1 MSIRYDLPLI
11 GATLFLLSWG
21 TVMIYSTGGVFADLQ
36 YNDGQ
41 YFLYRHLIHVLVG
54 LAAMGLA
61 LAVNYKKWK
70 QLSIWMML
78 GILVL
83 LILVLIPEIGHE
95 VKGGR
100 RWLRYGSL
108 SVQPAELLK
117 VVLIIYVASYLER
130 KQELLASFFRGLTP
144 NFIVTGIYLFLVLLQ
159 PDFGNVILIATT
171 VLLMLYVGGGRPVHI
186 ASSLIGMGI
195 IAGLLIASHSYRVQ
209 RMLAFLNPWDDP
221 QNSGFQI
228 IQSFIALGTGGWFGR
243 GLGESFQKRLFLPD
257 AHTDFIFAIIG
268 EELGF
273 LWISVL
279 IIIFTVFIWRGYWIA
294 WNAQDAFGKHL
305 SFGATTL
312 IGLQIVLNLFVV
324 VGLLPTKGLPLPFI
338 SYGGTSLVVS
348 MFLTGLLLNISA
360 SLRPVE
366 DPPIKLKLLPLILHL
381 MIKVFFYIF
390 NLEKKEN
397 LVPYFLPETI
407 YPDNNSTFTN
417 PPFPKTVFFKRSFGY
432 L

>member
-1 MSIRYDLPLI
+1 MSARYDLPLI

-21 TVMIYSTGGVFADLQ
+21 TVMIYSTGGVFAELQ
-36 YNDGQ
+36 YNDGH
-41 YFLYRHLIHVLVG
+41 YFLYRHLIHVLAG
-54 LAAMGLA
+54 LAAMGVA
-61 LAVNYKKWK
+61 LTVDYKKWK
-70 QLSIWMML
+70 QLSIWLMAGM
-78 GILVL
+78 LVL

-108 SVQPAELLK
+108 SIQPAELLK

-144 NFIVTGIYLFLVLLQ
+144 NFIVTSIFLFLVLLQ
-159 PDFGNVILIATT
+159 PDFGNVILMATT

-186 ASSLIGMGI
+186 ASSLIGVGI
-195 IAGLLIASHSYRVQ
+195 IAGLLIASHTYRVQ

-228 IQSFIALGTGGWFGR
+228 IQSFIALGTGGWVGR
-243 GLGESFQKRLFLPD
+243 GLGESLQKRLFLPD

-273 LWISVL
+273 LWIFVL
-279 IIIFTVFIWRGYWIA
+279 IILFSVFIWRGYWIA
-294 WNAQDAFGKHL
+294 WNVRDTFGKHL
-305 SFGATTL
+305 SFGATTIL
-312 IGLQIVLNLFVV
+312 SLQIILNLFVV

-360 SLRPVE
+360 RLRPVE
-366 DPPIKLKLLPLILHL
+366 ETPEKGLATATKPPPN
-381 MIKVFFYIF
+381 V
-390 NLEKKEN
+390 
-397 LVPYFLPETI
+397 
-407 YPDNNSTFTN
+407 
-417 PPFPKTVFFKRSFGY
+417 
-432 L
+432 

>member
-41 YFLYRHLIHVLVG
+41 YFLYRHLIHVLAG

-61 LAVNYKKWK
+61 LAINYKKWK

-159 PDFGNVILIATT
+159 PDFGN
-171 VLLMLYVGGGRPVHI
+171 
-186 ASSLIGMGI
+186 GI
-195 IAGLLIASHSYRVQ
+195 N
-209 RMLAFLNPWDDP
+209 F
-221 QNSGFQI
+221 
-228 IQSFIALGTGGWFGR
+228 
-243 GLGESFQKRLFLPD
+243 E
-257 AHTDFIFAIIG
+257 
-268 EELGF
+268 
-273 LWISVL
+273 
-279 IIIFTVFIWRGYWIA
+279 IIFY
-294 WNAQDAFGKHL
+294 
-305 SFGATTL
+305 
-312 IGLQIVLNLFVV
+312 
-324 VGLLPTKGLPLPFI
+324 
-338 SYGGTSLVVS
+338 
-348 MFLTGLLLNISA
+348 
-360 SLRPVE
+360 
-366 DPPIKLKLLPLILHL
+366 
-381 MIKVFFYIF
+381 
-390 NLEKKEN
+390 LEK
-397 LVPYFLPETI
+397 
-407 YPDNNSTFTN
+407 
-417 PPFPKTVFFKRSFGY
+417 
-432 L
+432 

>member
-1 MSIRYDLPLI
+1 
-11 GATLFLLSWG
+11 
-21 TVMIYSTGGVFADLQ
+21 
-36 YNDGQ
+36 
-41 YFLYRHLIHVLVG
+41 
-54 LAAMGLA
+54 
-61 LAVNYKKWK
+61 
-70 QLSIWMML
+70 
-78 GILVL
+78 
-83 LILVLIPEIGHE
+83 
-95 VKGGR
+95 
-100 RWLRYGSL
+100 
-108 SVQPAELLK
+108 
-117 VVLIIYVASYLER
+117 
-130 KQELLASFFRGLTP
+130 
-144 NFIVTGIYLFLVLLQ
+144 
-159 PDFGNVILIATT
+159 
-171 VLLMLYVGGGRPVHI
+171 
-186 ASSLIGMGI
+186 MGI

-279 IIIFTVFIWRGYWIA
+279 IIIFSVFIWRGYWIA

-360 SLRPVE
+360 SLRPIE
-366 DPPIKLKLLPLILHL
+366 ASP
-381 MIKVFFYIF
+381 
-390 NLEKKEN
+390 
-397 LVPYFLPETI
+397 
-407 YPDNNSTFTN
+407 
-417 PPFPKTVFFKRSFGY
+417 R
-432 L
+432 

>member
-1 MSIRYDLPLI
+1 MHTRYDLPLI

-21 TVMIYSTGGVFADLQ
+21 TVMIYSTGGVYADLQ

-41 YFLYRHLIHVLVG
+41 YFLYKHLIHILVG
-54 LAAMGLA
+54 LAVMGVA
-61 LAVNYKKWK
+61 LIVNYNKW
-70 QLSIWMML
+70 QQYSIWFML
-78 GILVL
+78 GMLVL

-100 RWLRYGSL
+100 RWLRMGSL
-108 SVQPAELLK
+108 SLQPAELLK

-130 KQELLASFFRGLTP
+130 KQEVLASFFRGLTP

-159 PDFGNVILIATT
+159 PDFGTVVLIATT

-186 ASSLIGMGI
+186 FTSLIGVGI
-195 IAGLLIASHSYRVQ
+195 IGGLLIASHTYRVR

-221 QNSGFQI
+221 YDSGFQI
-228 IQSFIALGTGGWFGR
+228 IQSFIALGTGGWLGR
-243 GLGESFQKRLFLPD
+243 GLGESLQKRLFLPD

-273 LWISVL
+273 LWVCVL
-279 IIIFTVFIWRGYWIA
+279 IILFVVFIWRGYWIA

-305 SFGATTL
+305 AFGATTIL
-312 IGLQIVLNLFVV
+312 SLQIILNLFVV

-338 SYGGTSLVVS
+338 SYGGTSLVVA

-360 SLRPVE
+360 SLHSKE
-366 DPPIKLKLLPLILHL
+366 AQ
-381 MIKVFFYIF
+381 
-390 NLEKKEN
+390 LEN
-397 LVPYFLPETI
+397 GLSSRASTP
-407 YPDNNSTFTN
+407 NNE
-417 PPFPKTVFFKRSFGY
+417 
-432 L
+432 

>member
-1 MSIRYDLPLI
+1 MHTRYDLPLI

-21 TVMIYSTGGVFADLQ
+21 TVMIYSTGGVYADLQ

-41 YFLYRHLIHVLVG
+41 YFLYKHLIHMLFG
-54 LAAMGLA
+54 LAVMGVA
-61 LAVNYKKWK
+61 LIVNYHKW
-70 QLSIWMML
+70 QQYSIWFML
-78 GILVL
+78 GMLVL

-100 RWLRYGSL
+100 RWLRIGSFSL
-108 SVQPAELLK
+108 QPAELLK

-130 KQELLASFFRGLTP
+130 KQEVLASFFRGLTP

-159 PDFGNVILIATT
+159 PDFGTVVLIAIT

-186 ASSLIGMGI
+186 ATSLIGVGI
-195 IAGLLIASHSYRVQ
+195 IGGLLIASHTYRVR

-228 IQSFIALGTGGWFGR
+228 IQSFIALGTGGWLGR
-243 GLGESFQKRLFLPD
+243 GLGESLQKRLFLPD

-273 LWISVL
+273 LWVCVL
-279 IIIFTVFIWRGYWIA
+279 IILFVVFIWRGYWIA

-305 SFGATTL
+305 AFGATTIL
-312 IGLQIVLNLFVV
+312 SLQIILNLFVV

-338 SYGGTSLVVS
+338 SYGGTSLVVA

-360 SLRPVE
+360 SLHSKE
-366 DPPIKLKLLPLILHL
+366 AQ
-381 MIKVFFYIF
+381 
-390 NLEKKEN
+390 LEN
-397 LVPYFLPETI
+397 GLSSRASTP
-407 YPDNNSTFTN
+407 NNE
-417 PPFPKTVFFKRSFGY
+417 
-432 L
+432 

>member
-1 MSIRYDLPLI
+1 MLCTEHTLVSLLNMHTRYDLPLI

-21 TVMIYSTGGVFADLQ
+21 TVMIYSTGGVYADLQ

-41 YFLYRHLIHVLVG
+41 YFLYRHLIHMLVG
-54 LAAMGLA
+54 LAVMGVA
-61 LAVNYKKWK
+61 LIVNYHKW
-70 QLSIWMML
+70 QQYSIWFML
-78 GILVL
+78 AMLVL

-100 RWLRYGSL
+100 RWLRIGSFSL
-108 SVQPAELLK
+108 QPAELLK

-159 PDFGNVILIATT
+159 PDFGTVVLIATT
-171 VLLMLYVGGGRPVHI
+171 ILLMLYVGGGRPIHI
-186 ASSLIGMGI
+186 ATSLIGVGI
-195 IAGLLIASHSYRVQ
+195 IGGLLIASHTYRVR

-228 IQSFIALGTGGWFGR
+228 IQSFIALGTGGWLGR
-243 GLGESFQKRLFLPD
+243 GLGESLQKRLFLPD

-273 LWISVL
+273 LWICVL
-279 IIIFTVFIWRGYWIA
+279 IILFVVFIWRGYWIA

-305 SFGATTL
+305 AFGATTIL
-312 IGLQIVLNLFVV
+312 SLQIILNLFVV

-338 SYGGTSLVVS
+338 SYGGTSLVVA
-348 MFLTGLLLNISA
+348 MFLTGLLLNISG
-360 SLRPVE
+360 SLHSTE
-366 DPPIKLKLLPLILHL
+366 A
-381 MIKVFFYIF
+381 
-390 NLEKKEN
+390 NLEN
-397 LVPYFLPETI
+397 GLSSPATTP
-407 YPDNNSTFTN
+407 NNE
-417 PPFPKTVFFKRSFGY
+417 
-432 L
+432 

>member
-1 MSIRYDLPLI
+1 MRFFFLSSYQYTLVSQLAMPIRYDLPLI

-41 YFLYRHLIHVLVG
+41 YFLYRHLIHVLAG

-186 ASSLIGMGI
+186 AGSLIGMGI

-279 IIIFTVFIWRGYWIA
+279 IIIFSVFIWRGYWIA

-366 DPPIKLKLLPLILHL
+366 AS
-381 MIKVFFYIF
+381 
-390 NLEKKEN
+390 
-397 LVPYFLPETI
+397 
-407 YPDNNSTFTN
+407 PD
-417 PPFPKTVFFKRSFGY
+417 KT
-432 L
+432 

>member
-41 YFLYRHLIHVLVG
+41 YFLYRHLIHVMAGLVA
-54 LAAMGLA
+54 LGLA
-61 LAVNYKKWK
+61 LAINYKKWK

-186 ASSLIGMGI
+186 AGSLIGMGI
-195 IAGLLIASHSYRVQ
+195 IAGLLISSHSYRVQ

-257 AHTDFIFAIIG
+257 AHTDFIFASIG

-279 IIIFTVFIWRGYWIA
+279 IIIFSVFIWRGYWIA

-360 SLRPVE
+360 SLRPVNAS
-366 DPPIKLKLLPLILHL
+366 P
-381 MIKVFFYIF
+381 
-390 NLEKKEN
+390 EK
-397 LVPYFLPETI
+397 T
-407 YPDNNSTFTN
+407 
-417 PPFPKTVFFKRSFGY
+417 
-432 L
+432 

>member
-1 MSIRYDLPLI
+1 MHTRYDLPLI

-21 TVMIYSTGGVFADLQ
+21 TVMIYSTGGVYADLQ

-41 YFLYRHLIHVLVG
+41 YFLYKHLVHMLVG
-54 LAAMGLA
+54 LIAMGVA
-61 LAVNYKKWK
+61 LIVNYHKW
-70 QLSIWMML
+70 QQYSIWFML
-78 GILVL
+78 GMLAL

-100 RWLRYGSL
+100 RWLRIGSFSL
-108 SVQPAELLK
+108 QPSELLK

-130 KQELLASFFRGLTP
+130 KQEVLASFFRGLTP

-159 PDFGNVILIATT
+159 PDFGTVVLIATT

-186 ASSLIGMGI
+186 ATSLVGVGI
-195 IAGLLIASHSYRVQ
+195 IGGLLIASHTYRVR

-243 GLGESFQKRLFLPD
+243 GLGESLQKRLFLPD

-273 LWISVL
+273 LWICIL
-279 IIIFTVFIWRGYWIA
+279 IIIFVVFIWRGYWIA
-294 WNAQDAFGKHL
+294 WNALDGFGKHL
-305 SFGATTL
+305 AFGSTT
-312 IGLQIVLNLFVV
+312 IISLQIILNIFVV

-338 SYGGTSLVVS
+338 SYGGTSLVVA
-348 MFLTGLLLNISA
+348 MFLTGLLLNISNSLHA
-360 SLRPVE
+360 PENKPDNGLSLRA
-366 DPPIKLKLLPLILHL
+366 
-381 MIKVFFYIF
+381 
-390 NLEKKEN
+390 
-397 LVPYFLPETI
+397 TTQ
-407 YPDNNSTFTN
+407 NNE
-417 PPFPKTVFFKRSFGY
+417 
-432 L
+432 

>member
-1 MSIRYDLPLI
+1 MHTRYDLPLI

-21 TVMIYSTGGVFADLQ
+21 TVMVYSTGGVYADIQ

-41 YFLYRHLIHVLVG
+41 YFLYKHLLHMLVG
-54 LAAMGLA
+54 LIAMGVA
-61 LAVNYKKWK
+61 LIVNYHKW
-70 QLSIWMML
+70 QQYSIWFML
-78 GILVL
+78 GMLAL

-100 RWLRYGSL
+100 RWLRIGSFSL
-108 SVQPAELLK
+108 QPSELLK

-130 KQELLASFFRGLTP
+130 KQEVLASFFRGLTP

-159 PDFGNVILIATT
+159 PDFGTVVLIATT

-186 ASSLIGMGI
+186 ATSLVGVGI
-195 IAGLLIASHSYRVQ
+195 IGGLLIASHTYRVR

-243 GLGESFQKRLFLPD
+243 GLGESLQKRLFLPD

-273 LWISVL
+273 LWICIL
-279 IIIFTVFIWRGYWIA
+279 IIIFVVFIWRGYWIA
-294 WNAQDAFGKHL
+294 WNALDGFGKHL
-305 SFGATTL
+305 AFGSTT
-312 IGLQIVLNLFVV
+312 IISLQIILNILVV

-338 SYGGTSLVVS
+338 SYGGTSLVVA
-348 MFLTGLLLNISA
+348 MFLTGLLLNISN
-360 SLRPVE
+360 SLHEP
-366 DPPIKLKLLPLILHL
+366 KTK
-381 MIKVFFYIF
+381 
-390 NLEKKEN
+390 
-397 LVPYFLPETI
+397 
-407 YPDNNSTFTN
+407 PDNG
-417 PPFPKTVFFKRSFGY
+417 SF
-432 L
+432 LRATTQNNE

>member
-1 MSIRYDLPLI
+1 MFSSANKFPYENLQNRFDLPLI

-21 TVMIYSTGGVFADLQ
+21 TVMIYSTGGVYADLQ

-41 YFLYRHLIHVLVG
+41 YFLYRHLMHMLVG
-54 LAAMGLA
+54 LLLMTVA
-61 LAVNYKKWK
+61 LVVNYHKW
-70 QLSIWMML
+70 QQYSIWLMV

-100 RWLRYGSL
+100 RWLRIGSL
-108 SVQPAELLK
+108 SLQPAELLK

-159 PDFGNVILIATT
+159 PDFGTVILIATT
-171 VLLMLYVGGGRPVHI
+171 ILLMLYVGGGRPIHI
-186 ASSLIGMGI
+186 ATSLFGVVIIGGI
-195 IAGLLIASHSYRVQ
+195 LIASHSYRVR

-228 IQSFIALGTGGWFGR
+228 IQSFIALGTGGWLGK
-243 GLGESFQKRLFLPD
+243 GLGESLQKRLFLPD

-279 IIIFTVFIWRGYWIA
+279 IILFSIFIWRGYWIA
-294 WNAQDAFGKHL
+294 WNAQDAFGKYL
-305 SFGATTL
+305 AFGATTVL
-312 IGLQIVLNLFVV
+312 ALQIILNLFVV
-324 VGLLPTKGLPLPFI
+324 LGLLPTKGLPLPFI
-338 SYGGTSLVVS
+338 SYGGTSLVVA
-348 MFLTGLLLNISA
+348 MFLTGILLNIS
-360 SLRPVE
+360 SNLRPSDVNRVNS
-366 DPPIKLKLLPLILHL
+366 PSNHTKIS
-381 MIKVFFYIF
+381 
-390 NLEKKEN
+390 
-397 LVPYFLPETI
+397 
-407 YPDNNSTFTN
+407 NNE
-417 PPFPKTVFFKRSFGY
+417 
-432 L
+432 

>member
-1 MSIRYDLPLI
+1 MHTRYDLPLI

-21 TVMIYSTGGVFADLQ
+21 TVMIYSTGGVYADLQ

-41 YFLYRHLIHVLVG
+41 YFLYKHLIHILVG
-54 LAAMGLA
+54 LAVMGVA
-61 LAVNYKKWK
+61 LIVNYNKW
-70 QLSIWMML
+70 QQYSIWFML
-78 GILVL
+78 GMLVL

-100 RWLRYGSL
+100 RWLRMGSL
-108 SVQPAELLK
+108 SLQPAELLK

-130 KQELLASFFRGLTP
+130 KQEVLASFFRGLTP

-159 PDFGNVILIATT
+159 PDFGTVVLIATT

-186 ASSLIGMGI
+186 FTSLIGVGI
-195 IAGLLIASHSYRVQ
+195 IGGLLIASHTYRIR

-221 QNSGFQI
+221 YDSGFQI
-228 IQSFIALGTGGWFGR
+228 IQSFIALGTGGWLGR
-243 GLGESFQKRLFLPD
+243 GLGESLQKRLFLPD

-273 LWISVL
+273 LWVCVL
-279 IIIFTVFIWRGYWIA
+279 IILFVVFIWRGYWIA

-305 SFGATTL
+305 AFGATTIL
-312 IGLQIVLNLFVV
+312 SLQIILNLFVV

-338 SYGGTSLVVS
+338 SYGGTSLVVA

-360 SLRPVE
+360 SLHSKE
-366 DPPIKLKLLPLILHL
+366 AQ
-381 MIKVFFYIF
+381 
-390 NLEKKEN
+390 LEN
-397 LVPYFLPETI
+397 GLSSRASTP
-407 YPDNNSTFTN
+407 NNE
-417 PPFPKTVFFKRSFGY
+417 
-432 L
+432 

>member
-1 MSIRYDLPLI
+1 MHTRYDLPLI

-21 TVMIYSTGGVFADLQ
+21 TVMIYSTGGVYADLQ

-41 YFLYRHLIHVLVG
+41 YFLYRHLMHMLVG
-54 LAAMGLA
+54 LAALCIA
-61 LAVNYKKWK
+61 LLVDYHNWQKY
-70 QLSIWMML
+70 SIWFMFGML
-78 GILVL
+78 IL

-100 RWLRYGSL
+100 RWIRLGSFSL
-108 SVQPAELLK
+108 QPAELLK

-159 PDFGNVILIATT
+159 PDFGTVVLIATT
-171 VLLMLYVGGGRPVHI
+171 VLLMLYVGGGRPIHI
-186 ASSLIGMGI
+186 ATSLLGVGI
-195 IAGLLIASHSYRVQ
+195 IGGLLIASHTYRVR

-228 IQSFIALGTGGWFGR
+228 IQSFIALGTGGWFGK
-243 GLGESFQKRLFLPD
+243 GLGESLQKRLFLPD

-273 LWISVL
+273 LWVCVL
-279 IIIFTVFIWRGYWIA
+279 IILFAIFIWRGFWIA

-305 SFGATTL
+305 AFGATTIL
-312 IGLQIVLNLFVV
+312 GLQIILNLFVV

-338 SYGGTSLVVS
+338 SYGGTSLVVA

-360 SLRPVE
+360 SLSPT
-366 DPPIKLKLLPLILHL
+366 
-381 MIKVFFYIF
+381 
-390 NLEKKEN
+390 
-397 LVPYFLPETI
+397 ET
-407 YPDNNSTFTN
+407 NSDIGSSSSAESSSN
-417 PPFPKTVFFKRSFGY
+417 A
-432 L
+432 